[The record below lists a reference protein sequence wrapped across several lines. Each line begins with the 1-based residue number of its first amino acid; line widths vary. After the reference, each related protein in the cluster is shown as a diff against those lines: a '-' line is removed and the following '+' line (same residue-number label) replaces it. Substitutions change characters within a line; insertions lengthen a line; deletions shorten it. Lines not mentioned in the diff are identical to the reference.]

1 MIFLVYSQFHCAIF
15 VLRNMKLIISIFAF
29 SGGSA
34 DGPFLRK
41 KKLSYSWY
49 MYFKNNCL
57 DIKLSSLESTLE
69 LCVLRTRNQLC
80 DELVETMYGFD
91 GFSYQNPL

>member
-41 KKLSYSWY
+41 KNYPTVGICISK
-49 MYFKNNCL
+49 
-57 DIKLSSLESTLE
+57 T
-69 LCVLRTRNQLC
+69 TA
-80 DELVETMYGFD
+80 
-91 GFSYQNPL
+91 

>member
-41 KKLSYSWY
+41 KQLSYSAVVLILVG
-49 MYFKNNCL
+49 MSYFYL
-57 DIKLSSLESTLE
+57 ETRVMIKI
-69 LCVLRTRNQLC
+69 
-80 DELVETMYGFD
+80 
-91 GFSYQNPL
+91 

>member
-41 KKLSYSWY
+41 KTIFLQCSGAHISWHELFLSG
-49 MYFKNNCL
+49 
-57 DIKLSSLESTLE
+57 
-69 LCVLRTRNQLC
+69 NQ
-80 DELVETMYGFD
+80 GNH
-91 GFSYQNPL
+91 QNLIPSMLTYKF